1 MAERFTQQAN
11 SALSQPYS
19 SSSAVITGQVPAIQ
33 KLYDSLLTGLTNQG
47 TASTNEI
54 VNSAEQRGVGR
65 ASLGADT
72 SAMLGQ
78 TIGQQG
84 AVLGAQKAGDISA
97 NRVAGGEL
105 GVNKVNDI
113 SALASVL
120 QEQDLA
126 NQQFQLDK
134 TTQDRDQQLRIQQAQ
149 QQAARAA
156 ASAKQ
161 SEGWPDDI
169 AQNTIGANL
178 LAEAG
183 TDGRV
188 NPGDYNAALDAWVA
202 VGGSPETFHIKYEG
216 FVNKSH
222 KDDYYKPITATTL
235 RSVPNIDG
243 GYSNKTLADR
253 MAGLTGRARPVTN
266 STSTRQARY

>member
-1 MAERFTQQAN
+1 MAERFTQQAD

-19 SSSAVITGQVPAIQ
+19 SSNAVITGQVPAIQ

-72 SAMLGQ
+72 SMALGQ
-78 TIGQQG
+78 TINQQG

-113 SALASVL
+113 SALSSVL

-149 QQAARAA
+149 QQAAQAA
-156 ASAKQ
+156 ASR
-161 SEGWPDDI
+161 
-169 AQNTIGANL
+169 
-178 LAEAG
+178 AEASAG
-183 TDGRV
+183 QVYAEGKKFIEGQLQQLVGPDGNV
-188 NPGDYNAALDAWVA
+188 NPRDYNDFLDDWVA
-202 VGGSPETFHIKYEG
+202 AGGDPNDYHREFDR
-216 FVNKSH
+216 FVNRTH
-222 KDDYYKPITATTL
+222 ANDYYKPVRNVRTGKQL
-235 RSVPNIDG
+235 PNTSIG
-243 GYSNKTLADR
+243 TDR
-253 MAGLTGRARPVTN
+253 
-266 STSTRQARY
+266 STSTGRF